1 MAREDMSAVLAAIGY
16 FFLPAMRIGGFGDGL
31 VLDSSCFAFAA
42 FRAFLNRREPA
53 GDDDQHYAES
63 HDPKNDNLA
72 CTPLYFLVF
81 PDILPA
87 VGERPDGEQ
96 FFRRFSI
103 GTDFIDSECSE
114 AQPFVIVPGTEG
126 GNNPQSPIP
135 NPQSPIPK
143 GKVI

>member
-1 MAREDMSAVLAAIGY
+1 MSAVLAAIGY
-16 FFLPAMRIGGFGDGL
+16 VFLPAMRIGGFCDGL
-31 VLDSSCFAFAA
+31 VLDSPCFSFAA

-81 PDILPA
+81 PGILPA

-114 AQPFVIVPGTEG
+114 AQPFAIVPDTEG
-126 GNNPQSPIP
+126 GNHLILYDASRRHP
-135 NPQSPIPK
+135 
-143 GKVI
+143 